1 MDLLK
6 ISSQDVKVV
15 SVLRLAGWEEVK
27 WRELI
32 LTSLVPLAGC
42 EEVNGSELVVPIS
55 INVMFCYLNIAFG
68 MARRA
73 RRSFEIS
80 IGKLQ
85 CRIG

>member
-1 MDLLK
+1 MGLLK

-55 INVMFCYLNIAFG
+55 INVVYVLLLKH
-68 MARRA
+68 
-73 RRSFEIS
+73 S
-80 IGKLQ
+80 IWNGQKSPP
-85 CRIG
+85 